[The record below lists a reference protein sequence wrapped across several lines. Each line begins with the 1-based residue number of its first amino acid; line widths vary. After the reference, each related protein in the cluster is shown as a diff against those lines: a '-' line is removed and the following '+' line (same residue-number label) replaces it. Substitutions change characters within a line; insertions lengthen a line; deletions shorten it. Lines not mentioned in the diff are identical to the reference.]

1 MSSCAGG
8 YPPPILWMESPCFH
22 GDAGAMGCKI
32 LFAKGFAAESS
43 AVRGYGRFLWLGPD
57 IGGVRRFLS
66 DFIVRRGRV
75 IICKFGKAATSL

>member
-43 AVRGYGRFLWLGPD
+43 AVRAY
-57 IGGVRRFLS
+57 RRFGMFLVVQTRHGWCS
-66 DFIVRRGRV
+66 AISV
-75 IICKFGKAATSL
+75 